1 MQAQEFPNTRIV
13 LFIVTLWIVWAALQ
27 AWALVWIG
35 FPLETAVI
43 DSAVSNGLL
52 MGIGLTVRNILRF
65 YRPGK
70 GKFFYIFIWNF
81 FIAALWIGV
90 VKWILTQ
97 LITDPAYL
105 LFLNRSLPVRF
116 FVGFLMVGWMALIHW
131 LLFSFQENAENEQ
144 RKTDSDRLAK
154 DAELYKLRQQ
164 LHPHFLFNSLNSIS
178 SLTGSRPEE
187 ARHMIQQLAD
197 FLRGTLKNDEKL
209 KVTLEEEIHYLK
221 LYLDIEKVRFGHR
234 LSTEI
239 NADDKSLKCSIPQML
254 LQPIV
259 ENAIKF
265 GLYDTTG
272 NVTITVNAKQ
282 EKEQLIITI
291 QNPFDPDTSQT
302 RKGTGFGLSSI
313 QRRLYLLYARQDLIA
328 TRAEGNL
335 FTTTVIIPQQYV

>member
-1 MQAQEFPNTRIV
+1 MQAPELSNRKMIFPII
-13 LFIVTLWIVWAALQ
+13 LLWIAWGTLQ
-27 AWALVWIG
+27 AWVLTWSG
-35 FPLETAVI
+35 FLLQTAII

-52 MGIGLTVRNILRF
+52 MGIGLTVRNILRY
-65 YRPGK
+65 YRPGR
-70 GKFFYIFIWNF
+70 GRFFYMFVWNF
-81 FIAALWIGV
+81 CIAAIWIGV
-90 VKWILTQ
+90 VKWALSQ
-97 LITDPAYL
+97 LITDPTYL
-105 LFLNRSLPVRF
+105 AFLYKSLPVRF
-116 FVGFLMVGWMALIHW
+116 FIAFLMTGWMALINW
-131 LLFSFQENAENEQ
+131 LLFSFEENSENEK
-144 RKTDSDRLAK
+144 RKADADKLSK

-209 KVTLEEEIHYLK
+209 LVSLEEELHYLQ

-239 NADDKSLKCSIPQML
+239 KYDELSLKLPVPQML

-272 NVTITVNAKQ
+272 TVTITINVKSENG
-282 EKEQLIITI
+282 QLAIAI
-291 QNPFDPDTSQT
+291 QNPFDPQTSQS
-302 RKGTGFGLSSI
+302 RQGTGFGLSSI
-313 QRRLYLLYARQDLIA
+313 QRRLYLLYARKDLIE
-328 TRAEGNL
+328 TKAENNL
-335 FTTTVIIPQQYV
+335 FTTTVIIPQTA